1 VAWVR
6 RVRTASGSTAVQI
19 AESVAGRRRIVRH
32 VGSARDEAELGLLM
46 EEAQRLL
53 EDDRQG
59 VLDLGITPQARRAV
73 MVPAPGQPALFGA
86 GPAPAPRPVVPR
98 ARTLKTTSGLLY
110 DALAGVYA
118 DLGFGALGDEVFR
131 DLVIARVAE
140 PTSLLD
146 ADRVLAELGRVSVS
160 LSTRKR
166 TLRRCFDGNY
176 RDRLAGLCFSH
187 VLACG
192 DISLVLYDVTTL
204 YFEAEHE
211 DGLRKVGYSKERRVD
226 PQIVVGLL
234 VDRKGFPLEIGCFEG
249 NKAEKHTILPIVDQ
263 FRARHSTENL
273 AVVAD
278 AGMLSAAN
286 LAALDTAGCKF
297 IVGSRLTKAPAD
309 LESHFRWHGDYF
321 GDGQVIDTLTPRTG
335 RNGDND
341 PALLAEPVWDPQ
353 AHPASWRAV
362 WAYSRSRA
370 VRDTKTLTA
379 QENRARDVITG
390 GQATRMPRF
399 VKTAKDGFVLD
410 EAALARARR
419 LAGLKGYVTNIPAT
433 LMPAAEVITSYH
445 DLWHVEQ
452 SFRMSKTDLAAR
464 PMSARTRDAIEA
476 HLTIVFTALAI
487 SRTVQNRTGQS
498 IRRVLRTLRPLRS
511 ATIEINGTIHTF
523 PPALGPSE
531 TTIINAL
538 KNPNPRH

>member
-1 VAWVR
+1 
-6 RVRTASGSTAVQI
+6 VQI

-46 EEAQRLL
+46 EEARRLL

-59 VLDLGITPQARRAV
+59 VLDLGITPQARRVA
-73 MVPAPGQPALFGA
+73 MVPAPGQAVLFGGEPAA
-86 GPAPAPRPVVPR
+86 GPRPVIPR

-110 DALAGVYA
+110 DVLAGVYA
-118 DLGFGALGDEVFR
+118 DLGFDALGDEVFR
-131 DLVIARVAE
+131 DLVIARVVE

-146 ADRVLAELGRVSVS
+146 AGRVLAELGRVSAS

-176 RDRLAGLCFSH
+176 RDRLAELCFTD

-192 DISLVLYDVTTL
+192 DVSLVLYDVTTL

-234 VDRKGFPLEIGCFEG
+234 VDRRGFPLEIGCFEG
-249 NKAEKHTILPIVDQ
+249 NKAEKHTILPVISQ
-263 FRARHSTENL
+263 FRARHGIENF

-278 AGMLSAAN
+278 TGMLSAAN
-286 LAALDTAGCKF
+286 LAVLDTAGCKF
-297 IVGSRLTKAPAD
+297 IVGSRLTKAPID

-321 GDGQVIDTLTPRTG
+321 GDGQVIDTLTPKTG
-335 RNGDND
+335 RNHDND
-341 PALLAEPVWDPQ
+341 PAQLAEPVWDPR

-362 WAYSRSRA
+362 WAYSRNRA

-390 GQATRMPRF
+390 GTAARMPRF
-399 VKTAKDGFVLD
+399 IKTAKNGFALD

-433 LMPAAEVITSYH
+433 VMPATEVITSYH
-445 DLWHVEQ
+445 DLWHVEMVFPQ
-452 SFRMSKTDLAAR
+452 LAKGAMR
-464 PMSARTRDAIEA
+464 PA
-476 HLTIVFTALAI
+476 
-487 SRTVQNRTGQS
+487 G
-498 IRRVLRTLRPLRS
+498 
-511 ATIEINGTIHTF
+511 
-523 PPALGPSE
+523 
-531 TTIINAL
+531 
-538 KNPNPRH
+538 

>member
-1 VAWVR
+1 MAWVR

-464 PMSARTRDAIEA
+464 PMFARTRDAIEA